1 MLKKSKKIQ
10 AVLLIVL
17 VLLTTTVS
25 CAATQTEE
33 MKTMST
39 GDAFL
44 TELAEK
50 TGSIEQYTDYKTD
63 DYQSITLKSS
73 SIAFDGTGATVDGD
87 TITITEAGTY
97 VISGTINDGQIIV
110 DSEDD
115 ENVRLV
121 LNNAGITSAGS
132 APILIKSAKNTIISL
147 PAGTENVLTDGSGGT
162 NDEEVTGALFSAD
175 DLWINGSG
183 TLTINANY
191 KDGISGNDDI
201 EITQAKI
208 IITAVDDGIT
218 ANDSVSVSTADITI
232 DAVGDGIKATNET
245 ETEKGY
251 IAIKDGTFTITS
263 GADSL
268 QAETLLYIQGGN
280 FSIDAGDDGLH
291 ANVSLAVTGGI
302 INIEKSYE
310 GIESKIIDLSGG
322 TINIIASDDGIN
334 AAGDTEGSTLTIS
347 GGDIKVNA
355 AGDGIDVNGSAY
367 MTGGSVLV
375 SGPTNNGNAALD
387 YDGVFEVSGGTLL
400 VAGSSGMAQ
409 APSTSSTQYT
419 IANTVGT
426 QTAGTIAKLVDSSG
440 KTIASFTPAK
450 DYQHVVIS
458 SPDIKKGST
467 YTLYAGS
474 TEIETFTISEAVS
487 GDTASGGGMHGGP
500 GGGGMPQ
507 GGGGG
512 TPPDRNNQQ

>member
-1 MLKKSKKIQ
+1 MLKKSKKIL
-10 AVLLIVL
+10 AILLVVMI
-17 VLLTTTVS
+17 LLTTTVS
-25 CAATQTEE
+25 CAATQTQE
-33 MKTMST
+33 MQTMNSS
-39 GDAFL
+39 DAFL
-44 TELAEK
+44 TELSEK
-50 TGSIEQYTDYKTD
+50 TGSIEQYSDYKKD
-63 DYQSITLKSS
+63 SYQTITLKSG
-73 SIAFDGTGATVDGD
+73 SIAFNGTGATVDGD

-97 VISGTINDGQIIV
+97 VISGTISDGQIIV

-121 LNNAGITSAGS
+121 LNNAGITSSDS

-147 PAGTENVLTDGSGGT
+147 PAGTESILTDGPGGT
-162 NDEEVTGALFSAD
+162 DDEEVTGALFSAD

-201 EITQAKI
+201 QITQAKI
-208 IITAVDDGIT
+208 IITAADDGIA
-218 ANDSVSVSTADITI
+218 ANDSVSVSAADIT
-232 DAVGDGIKATNET
+232 
-245 ETEKGY
+245 
-251 IAIKDGTFTITS
+251 
-263 GADSL
+263 
-268 QAETLLYIQGGN
+268 
-280 FSIDAGDDGLH
+280 IDAGDDGLH
-291 ANVSLAVTGGI
+291 AETALIITGGTL
-302 INIEKSYE
+302 NISRCYE
-310 GIESKIIDLSGG
+310 GLEGEVIQLSGG
-322 TINIIASDDGIN
+322 TIDLTAGDDGIN
-334 AAGDTEGSTLTIS
+334 ASGSSGKLTIS

-419 IANTVGT
+419 IANTVGN
-426 QTAGTIAKLVDSSG
+426 QTAGTIVKLVDSSG

-467 YTLYAGS
+467 YTLYAGN
-474 TEIETFTISEAVS
+474 TEIGTFTIIDAVS

-500 GGGGMPQ
+500 VGGGMPPD
-507 GGGGG
+507 GGTPPTGG